1 MGSLIDDL
9 ARVVEGE
16 NEYLTVSQ
24 FAEIFQLH
32 KNTVYKR
39 ISQGKIGHFKLGE
52 AAIRIPRTEAVRLAQ
67 KDYRSAVDG

>member
-16 NEYLTVSQ
+16 HEYLTVRQ

-32 KNTVYKR
+32 PNTVYTR

-52 AAIRIPRTEAVRLAQ
+52 AAIRIPRSEAIRLAE
-67 KDYRSAVDG
+67 KDYRAAVDG